1 MLVDILTAFCLVLVL
16 EGILPFVNPE
26 GYKRAMKAMLEVDS
40 ERMRII
46 GLCSMIGGVV
56 LLTIVR

>member
-1 MLVDILTAFCLVLVL
+1 MLTEILTACCLVLVI
-16 EGILPFVNPE
+16 EGILPFLNPN
-26 GYKRAMKAMLEVDS
+26 GYKRMIRSMLEVDS
-40 ERMRII
+40 DRVRIF

>member
-1 MLVDILTAFCLVLVL
+1 MLVDILTALCLVLVL

-26 GYKRAMKAMLEVDS
+26 GHKKAMRALSEVDT